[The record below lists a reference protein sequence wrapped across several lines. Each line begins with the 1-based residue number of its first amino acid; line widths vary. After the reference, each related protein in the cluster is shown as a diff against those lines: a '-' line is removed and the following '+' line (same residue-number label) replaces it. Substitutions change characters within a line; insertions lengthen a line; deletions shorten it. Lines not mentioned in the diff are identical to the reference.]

1 MEKEHEPTGNEY
13 SVPIGP
19 LGKSRRSIGS
29 ATIRGSAVTF
39 GAQWFSRIVGLAST
53 VVLARVL
60 APSDFGIFALGLTV
74 PVILGALISVSP
86 SEYLQRVKA
95 LDREKLDTAFTISFV
110 RGLLVALLVFI
121 AAAVAAVVQPDPRL
135 PQVLCA
141 FALSPVIE
149 SFSNPRTVEYARAM
163 DFGFMARLQIS
174 TKLVGSVVGIIIAL
188 VFRSYWALVIG
199 GLAKSITWLGMTYFG
214 KPYRPHF
221 SLADWRD
228 AVAFSMWLVF
238 RNMIDVVGKQADR
251 LIVAQWAGLAAV
263 GSFAVAKDFAWM
275 TAAELFDTAQNV
287 LFPAFGN
294 FRHKPQELQRNVIET
309 YALLVA
315 LALPW
320 TIGAALVGPQIMI
333 LIYGE
338 KWGTAAAMVTP
349 LAIALTFQS
358 TETIASALVLA
369 TGSPR
374 SLMIRTAVGTTLRLS
389 LLTIG
394 LVFFN
399 IQTAI
404 WLLVPAT
411 IVTATINL
419 ALLSTL
425 TGLPSRVFAS
435 SVWRSWV
442 AVGLMSAVVLWVGR
456 CIPQADGT
464 ISLLMVVSA
473 KISAGA
479 ITYIVVNLLAWR
491 LLGCPPGP
499 ETRILSIVSRRPVR
513 SI

>member
-1 MEKEHEPTGNEY
+1 
-13 SVPIGP
+13 
-19 LGKSRRSIGS
+19 
-29 ATIRGSAVTF
+29 
-39 GAQWFSRIVGLAST
+39 
-53 VVLARVL
+53 
-60 APSDFGIFALGLTV
+60 
-74 PVILGALISVSP
+74 
-86 SEYLQRVKA
+86 
-95 LDREKLDTAFTISFV
+95 
-110 RGLLVALLVFI
+110 
-121 AAAVAAVVQPDPRL
+121 
-135 PQVLCA
+135 
-141 FALSPVIE
+141 
-149 SFSNPRTVEYARAM
+149 M

-174 TKLVGSVVGIIIAL
+174 TKLAGSVVGIIIAL

-199 GLAKSITWLGMTYFG
+199 GLARSITWLGMTYFG
-214 KPYRPHF
+214 KPYRPRF

-294 FRHKPQELQRNVIET
+294 FRHKPRELRKNVVET
-309 YALLVA
+309 YAFLAA

-333 LIYGE
+333 LIYGQ
-338 KWGTAAAMVTP
+338 KWGAAAAMVRP

-389 LLTIG
+389 LLIIG
-394 LVFFN
+394 LVFFD
-399 IQTAI
+399 IETAV

-411 IVTATINL
+411 IVTAGINL
-419 ALLSTL
+419 SLLSTL
-425 TGLPSRVFAS
+425 TGVPSTVFAS
-435 SVWRSWV
+435 SVWRSWF
-442 AVGLMSAVVLWVGR
+442 AAGLMSAVVLWADHW
-456 CIPQADGT
+456 IPHADGNVW
-464 ISLLMVVSA
+464 LLIIVSM

-479 ITYIVVNLLAWR
+479 ATYIVAHLLSWVLVGR
-491 LLGCPPGP
+491 PHGP
-499 ETRILSIVSRRPVR
+499 EARLLSIVSRREVR
-513 SI
+513 SV